1 MSHSLLSPTPA
12 IPPANIL
19 VVDDNPMNLRA
30 LSKLLQQ
37 QGHQVRKARSG
48 AMAIRAIH
56 AEVPDLILLDIRM
69 PEMDGFAVC
78 EQLKAAPETQE
89 IPVIFLSAS
98 DSAEDKI
105 RSFRVGGNDFISK
118 PFYLEEVIARVSSQL
133 NLLRQRQHL
142 SQQNTVLLQEVRE
155 RAKAEA
161 ALREAELKYRSIFE
175 NANEG
180 IFQSTVDGQY
190 LSVNPAMARIYGY
203 DSIEALMAAVTDIGQ
218 LYVQPKRRQE
228 LRAYLRQYGEIAKV
242 ESEVYRKNGD
252 RIWVSESM
260 RTVADEAGDI
270 LYFEG
275 TVQDITEQHRLEAE
289 LRYQR
294 QQSEKLLFNVLPY
307 QIAQRLRQGAH
318 TIAESFD
325 EVSVLFADL
334 VNFTEVSTQMPPK
347 ALVDSLSEIF
357 LKFDKLVEQ
366 YKLEKIK
373 TIGDEYM
380 VAGGLPLSCED
391 HVAAIARLALD
402 MQATIT
408 QFHRPDGQPFQLRI
422 GINAGPVV
430 AGVIGI
436 KRFTYDLWGNTVNT
450 ASRMETTASAGQ
462 IQVTETI
469 YRQLASKFLFEPR
482 GRVDIKGRGEM
493 LTYWLLD
500 QKS

>member
-1 MSHSLLSPTPA
+1 MSQSPLSSTPA
-12 IPPANIL
+12 ISPANIL

-48 AMAIRAIH
+48 MMALKAVH
-56 AEVPDLILLDIRM
+56 AEAPDLILLDIRM
-69 PEMDGFAVC
+69 PEMDGFSVC
-78 EQLKAAPETQE
+78 EQLKAAPETRE

-98 DSAEDKI
+98 DSTEDKV
-105 RSFRVGGNDFISK
+105 RSFQVGGNDFISK

-133 NLLRQRQHL
+133 HLLRQRQHL
-142 SQQNTVLLQEVRE
+142 SEQNAALLQEVRE

-180 IFQSTVDGQY
+180 IFQSTLDGQY

-203 DSIEALMAAVTDIGQ
+203 GSTQALQETVTDIGQ

-228 LRAYLRQYGEIAKV
+228 LRVYLQQYGEIAGV
-242 ESEVYRKNGD
+242 ESEVYRKDGD
-252 RIWVSESM
+252 RIWISESM
-260 RTVADEAGDI
+260 RTVTDDAGNM

-275 TVQDITEQHRLEAE
+275 TVQDITEQHHLEAE
-289 LRYQR
+289 LRRQR
-294 QQSEKLLFNVLPY
+294 QQSERLLFNVLPY

-318 TIAESFD
+318 NIAESFD
-325 EVSVLFADL
+325 QVSVLFADL
-334 VNFTEVSTQMPPK
+334 VSFTEVSTQMSPK
-347 ALVDSLSEIF
+347 ALVESLSEIF
-357 LKFDKLVEQ
+357 LTFDHLVEQ

-391 HVAAIARLALD
+391 HIEAIAQLALD
-402 MQATIT
+402 MQASIG
-408 QFHRPDGQPFQLRI
+408 QFYRPNGQPFQLRI

-436 KRFTYDLWGNTVNT
+436 KRFTYDLWGDTVNT
-450 ASRMETTASAGQ
+450 ASRMETTASAGR
-462 IQVTETI
+462 IQVPEAL
-469 YRQLASKFLFEPR
+469 YQQLAAKFLLEPR
-482 GRVDIKGRGEM
+482 GTIAVKGRGDM
-493 LTYWLLD
+493 TTYWLLS
-500 QKS
+500 QK